1 MKEIFPKHT
10 FLSVLIVVF
19 SFSCAD
25 QTTDNSLTVD
35 AYRALGM
42 PDPATKWDMTDYTQA
57 HNVLAK
63 LKWERPLQLP
73 VKDSEKS
80 GPLFEHML
88 SLEYLSF
95 LQDSAITRSEK
106 AYRISEFGRAYD
118 YWIDVYSNPTL
129 KRGYYDR
136 EIINIRMFNLSL
148 TEAAVNL
155 ANEIGRSN
163 DPSDVA
169 LQYGYPS
176 IKRAYLECVNNYLQ
190 PLNYQSGL
198 ADQDMERMVDS
209 IHNSVTRNR
218 EWLDSGAVNDL
229 KHSLRSVMDS
239 TSSDRVRDKY
249 KRLESQLL

>member
-10 FLSVLIVVF
+10 FLSVFIVVC

-25 QTTDNSLTVD
+25 QKVDNSLTVD
-35 AYRALGM
+35 AYKALGM
-42 PDPATKWDMTDYTQA
+42 PDPLKTWDMTDYTQA

-73 VKDSEKS
+73 LKDSEKS
-80 GPLFEHML
+80 GSLFEHML
-88 SLEYLSF
+88 SLDYLSF
-95 LQDSAITRSEK
+95 LQDSTITRSEK
-106 AYRISEFGRAYD
+106 AYRVSEFGRVFD
-118 YWIDVYSNPTL
+118 YWIDVYTNPTL
-129 KRGYYDR
+129 KQNYYNR
-136 EIINIRMFNLSL
+136 EIINIRIFNLSL

-155 ANEIGRSN
+155 AHEISRSN

-190 PLNYQSGL
+190 PLSYESGV
-198 ADQDMERMVDS
+198 ADEDMERLVDS

-218 EWLDSGAVNDL
+218 EWLDSGAVSDL
-229 KHSLRSVMDS
+229 KHSLRSVIDS
-239 TSSDRVRDKY
+239 TSSNRVRDKY